1 VAEYQAAGVDTPII
15 ALLPTGG
22 DQIEQVRALAPKA

>member
-1 VAEYQAAGVDTPII
+1 VDNGLDTPVI

-22 DQIEQVRALAPKA
+22 DPFEQVRGLAPMT